1 MKYAITYTAFAI
13 GLVFFLLIESC
24 SQIVKCEQAG
34 GTAVQ
39 GTINYVCI
47 SNSNILNIK

>member
-1 MKYAITYTAFAI
+1 MKYAITYITFAI

-24 SQIVKCEQAG
+24 SQVAKCEQAG

-39 GTINYVCI
+39 GVINYVCI
-47 SNSNILNIK
+47 SNSNILSIK